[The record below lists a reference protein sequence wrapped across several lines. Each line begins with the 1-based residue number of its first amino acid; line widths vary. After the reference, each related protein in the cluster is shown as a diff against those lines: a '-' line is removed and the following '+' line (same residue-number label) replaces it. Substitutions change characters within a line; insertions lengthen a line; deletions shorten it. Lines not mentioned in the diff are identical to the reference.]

1 MFQILCKIKFFV
13 YLGDFQIIKILK
25 SRLSFSNLNS
35 YQTRRLPSLTSTVYG
50 LSGAL
55 SFNLIPFQSSYILTT
70 KHIIPV
76 AALNLREI

>member
-50 LSGAL
+50 LAL
-55 SFNLIPFQSSYILTT
+55 FFLKF
-70 KHIIPV
+70 
-76 AALNLREI
+76 